1 MKHYYAA
8 AYPFGAGVTNASTG
22 RMIRR
27 IHRFATA
34 AERDA
39 WVYEGSP
46 YPTDR
51 IYRDAVTARGINAEI
66 RRSAAAAPQGEAVWV
81 ETEDAGEVLV

>member
-8 AYPFGAGVTNASTG
+8 AYPFGAGAIDARTG
-22 RMIRR
+22 RTIRR

-51 IYRDAVTARGINAEI
+51 VYRDAVTARGIDAEI
-66 RRSAAAAPQGEAVWV
+66 RRAAAAAPQGEAVWA
-81 ETEDAGEVLV
+81 ETEDAGEVLL

>member
-1 MKHYYAA
+1 MRRHYAA
-8 AYPFGAGVTNASTG
+8 AYPFGAGAINARTG
-22 RMIRR
+22 RTIRR

-46 YPTDR
+46 CPTDR
-51 IYRDAVTARGINAEI
+51 VYRDAVTARGIDAEI

-81 ETEDAGEVLV
+81 EVAFAGEVLA

>member
-1 MKHYYAA
+1 MRHYYAA
-8 AYPFGAGVTNASTG
+8 AYPFGAGTINARTG
-22 RMIRR
+22 RTIRR
-27 IHRFATA
+27 IHRFGTA

-51 IYRDAVTARGINAEI
+51 IYRAVVTARGIDAEI
-66 RRSAAAAPQGEAVWV
+66 RRSAAAAPQGEAVWA
-81 ETEDAGEVLV
+81 ETEDAGEVLA

>member
-1 MKHYYAA
+1 MRHYYAA
-8 AYPFGAGVTNASTG
+8 AYPFGAGAINARTSRT
-22 RMIRR
+22 IRR

-34 AERDA
+34 ADRDV

-51 IYRDAVTARGINAEI
+51 VYRAVVTARDIDAEI

>member
-1 MKHYYAA
+1 MRRHYAA
-8 AYPFGAGVTNASTG
+8 AYPFGAGTINARTG
-22 RMIRR
+22 RTIRR

-51 IYRDAVTARGINAEI
+51 VYRDAVTARGIDAEV
-66 RRSAAAAPQGEAVWV
+66 RRAAASAPQGEAVWA

>member
-1 MKHYYAA
+1 MRHYYAA
-8 AYPFGAGVTNASTG
+8 AHPFGAGTIDARTG
-22 RMIRR
+22 RAIRR
-27 IHRFATA
+27 IHRFVTA
-34 AERDA
+34 ADRDA

-51 IYRDAVTARGINAEI
+51 VYRDAVTARGIDAEI